1 VQGTQNSLTQTL
13 IRALHD
19 ILKVRSIITLVTLFT
34 FAYLAI
40 TSKIDTSA
48 VVGFLNIILGFWF
61 GEKITK
67 YNLTNKGG

>member
-1 VQGTQNSLTQTL
+1 MQGTQNSLTQTL